1 MYSDHQKS
9 TYFFRIQG
17 GKYAHVTY
25 QATITKD
32 PNYLPPKTTTES
44 EEETESEE
52 VPDDGDNTVEGG
64 DKDNSED
71 KRILPFK
78 PVDILPL
85 TKLDLQCDKDTEAFV
100 ALKVFLSLISMH

>member
-1 MYSDHQKS
+1 MYLDHQKS

-17 GKYAHVTY
+17 EYAHETY
-25 QATITKD
+25 KATITKN
-32 PNYLPPKTTTES
+32 PNYLPPKITTARALSQEDTES
-44 EEETESEE
+44 VE
-52 VPDDGDNTVEGG
+52 DTVERG
-64 DKDNSED
+64 DTDNSED

-100 ALKVFLSLISMH
+100 ALEVILNLIIMH